1 MKKLKKNNK
10 VNILYKLKNKDKLVP
25 YNKKEL
31 AFNIISIILIIG
43 IGLYYGGRSFYYYS
57 KQNMRLAEAVHT
69 LNGSVTLVK
78 PVTDGEGLHQDVDG
92 YYFKGNVSNN
102 YVKFGNRIFRIIRV
116 NNDGTT
122 KVVSDDIVSEFM
134 YGDESSYLTSNIRTW
149 LTKDEKIEQ
158 SGIYYDTIPYPN
170 DFLVKTHYSIDTF
183 DEGKVSKGKDSY
195 KDYITT
201 LSIKDYSLANGKNSY
216 LNINKYFWINGIDK
230 SQNNYYVSEDGSL
243 LTGSLYQ
250 SYGVRSVFT
259 FKKDLQISGGDGT
272 KDNPYVIKQD
282 NSVNLVD
289 SYVNISGDIW
299 KVFAHKDGIVKLAYT
314 NFTSTDFYS
323 KKTSLFDPTNR
334 YNIAFK
340 LNKNLLNSL
349 AYKDKLLDFNVY
361 TGEVSNDTS
370 LSFTNIYSSFVTTKV
385 GMLNLFDYHNLGLD
399 NYYLSNTTSS
409 VGKMVYVYH
418 NYGMLEETT
427 IDDARGII
435 PVISLNAETI
445 DIKEGNGT
453 VDSPYIVR

>member
-10 VNILYKLKNKDKLVP
+10 VNILHKLKNKDKLVP
-25 YNKKEL
+25 YSKGEL
-31 AFNIISIILIIG
+31 AFNIVSLILVIG
-43 IGLYYGGRSFYYYS
+43 IGLYFGGRSFYYFS
-57 KQNMRLAEAVHT
+57 KQNQKLAEAVHT

-92 YYFKGNVSNN
+92 YYFKGNVANN
-102 YVKFGNRIFRIIRV
+102 YVKFGNRLFRIIRV

-134 YGDESSYLTSNIRTW
+134 FGDEENYLTSNLRYW
-149 LTKDEKIEQ
+149 LTKDEGVEH
-158 SGIYYDTIPYPN
+158 SGVYYDTIPYPN
-170 DFLVKTHYSIDTF
+170 DFLVKTNYSIDTF
-183 DEGKVSKGKDSY
+183 DSGNVSKGKDIY

-201 LSIKDYSLANGKNSY
+201 LNIKDYSLANGKNSY
-216 LNINKYFWINGIDK
+216 LNIKKYYWINGIDK
-230 SQNNYYVSEDGSL
+230 DKNNYYVSEDGSL
-243 LTGSLYQ
+243 LTGSLYE

-259 FKKDLQISGGDGT
+259 FKKDISINGGDGT
-272 KDNPYVIKQD
+272 KDNPYVIKQGT
-282 NSVNLVD
+282 SINLVD

-299 KVFAHKDGIVKLAYT
+299 KVFSHNDGVVKLAFT
-314 NFTSTDFYS
+314 NFTSTDIYS
-323 KKTSLFDPTNR
+323 KKTSLFDPSNR

-340 LNKNLLNSL
+340 LNNTLYNSL
-349 AYKDKLLDFNVY
+349 SYRDKLLDFNIY

-370 LSFTNIYSSFVTTKV
+370 LNFTNIYTSSVTSKI

-409 VGKMVYVYH
+409 VGKMIYVYH

-427 IDDARGII
+427 IDDARGIV
-435 PVISLNAETI
+435 PVICIKADSI
-445 DIKEGNGT
+445 DTKEGNGT
-453 VDSPYIVR
+453 FESPYIVR